1 MDGLDGLAA
10 DQAQAGG
17 DAAPQS
23 AEAQAGLDRARDV
36 LNRVWGYP
44 DFRPGQE
51 EIVASVLKGE
61 DLLAIMPTGGGKSIC
76 YQLPALLRRGLTVV
90 VSPLIALM
98 QDQVAAL
105 RALGVNAGAL
115 TSANSLEE
123 TQRTRDGL
131 LTGQLKLLYIAPERL
146 ALPETQETL
155 LRVGVTM
162 LAVDE
167 AHCVAQWG
175 HDFRPDYLTV
185 GAFRRQM
192 AQAGAP
198 MQVSA
203 FTATADEATR
213 AEILDKL
220 FGAQSPHAPPQPGRE
235 GPRVFIRGFDRP
247 NLRLAFEPKRNAK
260 SRILDF
266 VKAREG
272 QAGLVYCASRK
283 SVEKIAEHLSDNG
296 VRCLPYH
303 AGLDAEVR
311 AAN

>member
-1 MDGLDGLAA
+1 MEGLEAP
-10 DQAQAGG
+10 
-17 DAAPQS
+17 APQDAREQ
-23 AEAQAGLDRARDV
+23 AEPPRDAPDKSQENKPDLTRARDV

-51 EIVASVLKGE
+51 EIVASVLQGE

-76 YQLPALLRRGLTVV
+76 YQLPALLRPGLTVV

-115 TSANSLEE
+115 TSANTPEE

-155 LRVGVTM
+155 LRVGVAM

-198 MQVSA
+198 MQASA

-220 FGAQSPHAPPQPGRE
+220 FGASGAAKAPGRDA
-235 GPRVFIRGFDRP
+235 PRVFIRGFDRP
-247 NLRLAFEPKRNAK
+247 NLKLAFEPKRNAK
-260 SRILDF
+260 TRILDF
-266 VKAREG
+266 VKARDG

-283 SVEKIAEHLSDNG
+283 GVEKIAEHLSSNG

-303 AGLDAEVR
+303 AGLDPAW
-311 AAN
+311 